1 MYGKKEAALMGEIW
15 TLQKKK
21 LDEVK
26 NADENWW
33 SNTIAEFNEIVHKG
47 ESEHIESC
55 LGHHAVAAI
64 CDIEDKALNRTYK
77 TELHYMPQDMTI
89 EEFKEY
95 LQTAKRGDSVKV
107 CGVRL
112 EVK

>member
-26 NADENWW
+26 NADDNWW

-47 ESEHIESC
+47 EMEYTES
-55 LGHHAVAAI
+55 
-64 CDIEDKALNRTYK
+64 
-77 TELHYMPQDMTI
+77 
-89 EEFKEY
+89 
-95 LQTAKRGDSVKV
+95 
-107 CGVRL
+107 
-112 EVK
+112 